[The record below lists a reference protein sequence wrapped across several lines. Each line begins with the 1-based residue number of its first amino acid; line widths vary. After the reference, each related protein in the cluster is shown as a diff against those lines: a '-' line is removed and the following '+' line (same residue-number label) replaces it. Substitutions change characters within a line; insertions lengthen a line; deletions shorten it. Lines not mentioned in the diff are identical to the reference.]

1 MAKRRGLKLE
11 IYVAQAGGDFVDNA
25 VLVGFVFGGEGDAE
39 PDRRLGVVPRH
50 GGDEFFADEP
60 LRKPVANVEL
70 SDFFV
75 VFCLCNFAV
84 LECGSIFPKLRLIGG
99 LKFAQFFV
107 GGAACKKCSGKKQQ
121 GKLEDLSHA
130 VRRVRLAKRV
140 VKQPSRKKTENTI
153 LP

>member
-1 MAKRRGLKLE
+1 MAKRRAESKFE
-11 IYVAQAGGDFVDNA
+11 FNIAQAGGDFVDDA
-25 VLVGFVFGGEGDAE
+25 ILVGFVLGGEGDAE
-39 PDRRLGVVPRH
+39 ADRRLGVVPRH

-99 LKFAQFFV
+99 LKFAQFLV
-107 GGAACKKCSGKKQQ
+107 GGAA
-121 GKLEDLSHA
+121 
-130 VRRVRLAKRV
+130 
-140 VKQPSRKKTENTI
+140 
-153 LP
+153 